1 MPIIPFYGGDE
12 PELFAIERAAMDRPG
27 HVIAALNRLLPDGPV
42 LDVGAGDG
50 FTAARL
56 NATAIA
62 LEPAAG
68 MRRSRDGVP
77 FVGGEAERLPFRAN
91 AFAGA
96 YSTWAY
102 FFTGPGWDP
111 SPGVDEL
118 RRVVRRG
125 GTLVVADNAGA
136 DEFTSYLGQTGADL
150 QWWARN
156 GFATEII
163 DTAFTFES
171 DADARQLLSR
181 YLGRTVHHPPT
192 SLTYR
197 VALFVAIT

>member
-1 MPIIPFYGGDE
+1 MPIIPFYGADE

-27 HVIAALNRLLPDGPV
+27 HVIAALNRLLPDGPI

-56 NATAIA
+56 RATTIA

-68 MRRSRDGVP
+68 MRRSRDGIA

-118 RRVVRRG
+118 RRVVRPR
-125 GTLVVADNAGA
+125 GTLVVADNLGA
-136 DEFTSYLGQTGADL
+136 DEFTSYLGLSGADT
-150 QWWARN
+150 QWWTEQ

-163 DTAFTFES
+163 ETEFTFES
-171 DADARQLLSR
+171 EADAQQLLSR
-181 YLGRTVHHPPT
+181 YLGRSVHDPPT

-197 VALFVAIT
+197 VALFVAGA